1 MSLLPTSLIPIVFV
15 GLWSTGFIG
24 AKLGLPYAEP
34 FTFLTLRFLIV
45 LAILV
50 PWAMAVRVRWPRPR
64 EAAHM
69 AVTGLL
75 VHGAYLGGVFAAIDR
90 GLPAGLA
97 ALIVGLQPLVT
108 AALVGPLLGERVS
121 LRQWGGVVLGLVG
134 VVLVLS
140 EKIAWADPVA
150 LFAGFDGWAMVLVI
164 GALAGITFG
173 TLYQKRFGG
182 GQDLRAATAVQY
194 AAAGVATGLV
204 ALAVETR
211 EILWSGEFV
220 FALGWLVIVLSIGA
234 VSLLMMLIRSGAA
247 AVTASLFYLVP
258 PVTALVAFLLF
269 GETLGPT
276 ALIGLALAALGVWIV
291 NRPASAASEKA
302 A

>member
-1 MSLLPTSLIPIVFV
+1 MPALTTRLIPVFFV

-50 PWAMAVRVRWPRPR
+50 PWAVAVGVRWPTPR
-64 EAAHM
+64 VAGHM

-121 LRQWGGVVLGLVG
+121 PRQWFGILLGLFG
-134 VVLVLS
+134 VVLVVS
-140 EKIAWADPVA
+140 EKIDWADPAV
-150 LFAGFDGWAMVLVI
+150 LFAGFDGWAMVLVLL
-164 GALAGITFG
+164 ALAGITLG

-194 AAAGVATGLV
+194 AAAGLATGAV

-211 EILWSGEFV
+211 EVVWSGDFI

-247 AVTASLFYLVP
+247 AATASLFYLVP
-258 PVTALVAFLLF
+258 PVTATIAFLLF
-269 GETLGPT
+269 GETLGPA
-276 ALIGLALAALGVWIV
+276 ALVGMALAAIGVGIV
-291 NRPASAASEKA
+291 VRPAREVPAR
-302 A
+302 

>member
-1 MSLLPTSLIPIVFV
+1 MSALATRLVPIVFV

-50 PWAMAVRVRWPRPR
+50 PWALAVGVRWPGGR
-64 EAAHM
+64 EAGHM
-69 AVTGLL
+69 AMTGLL

-121 LRQWGGVVLGLVG
+121 PRQWIGILLGLIG
-134 VVLVLS
+134 VVLVVS
-140 EKIAWADPVA
+140 EKIDWADPAV
-150 LFAGFDGWAMVLVI
+150 LFAGFDGWAMVLVVL
-164 GALAGITFG
+164 ALGGITLG

-194 AAAGVATGLV
+194 AAAGVATGIV
-204 ALAVETR
+204 ALTVETR
-211 EILWSGEFV
+211 EVVWSGEFV

-247 AVTASLFYLVP
+247 AATASLFYLVP
-258 PVTALVAFLLF
+258 PVTASVAFLLF
-269 GETLGPT
+269 GETLGPS
-276 ALIGLALAALGVWIV
+276 ALVGMALAAIGVGIV
-291 NRPASAASEKA
+291 VRQPKEAGSS
-302 A
+302 